1 MMRQFRSKTQAL
13 FKIVA
18 TVMIDEDQNEKT
30 SNFLYT
36 RLLAKFTKQS
46 KKKILNSD
54 EQSGK
59 TVFNKE
65 FTSEGLANQFN
76 GFVWNKACQKMG
88 RPEKSLV
95 DYQQEST
102 DKIAAW
108 ELQLQNIEDGATKE
122 KTQVRNKIAALRSR
136 MNAKANKGE
145 SLSKDMAG
153 FQSNFKEFIK
163 ILSCTKC
170 HNAVPLRRIILS
182 EIEKINPSHIEK
194 EPQNVSKHWY
204 INRLEKFVWSLDY

>member
-1 MMRQFRSKTQAL
+1 MFS
-13 FKIVA
+13 
-18 TVMIDEDQNEKT
+18 
-30 SNFLYT
+30 
-36 RLLAKFTKQS
+36 
-46 KKKILNSD
+46 
-54 EQSGK
+54 
-59 TVFNKE
+59 KE
-65 FTSEGLANQFN
+65 FTSDELADQFN
-76 GFVWNKACQKMG
+76 GFVWSKACQKMG

-95 DYQQEST
+95 DYQQESA

-108 ELQLQNIEDGATKE
+108 ELQLQNIEDGTTKE

-170 HNAVPLRRIILS
+170 HNAAQLRSTVLS
-182 EIEKINPSHIEK
+182 EIDKINPNHTEQ
-194 EPQNVSKHWY
+194 EPQHVSKHWY
-204 INRLEKFVWSLDY
+204 INRLEKFVWSLDD